1 MSDSIPQDGLVVQLI
16 AKHQKEILH
25 YVYSLT
31 LNWSDAEDVIQET
44 NVRLWEQ
51 REDYDNSKD
60 FLPWARTIAYYLVL
74 AHRTK
79 KRRERIQ
86 FSEDIMELISKESES
101 MAEELDGRHE
111 ALIVCL
117 EQLSDS
123 NRQMIDLCYFGGL
136 KINVIAEKIM
146 KTAEATYK
154 MLARIRKKL
163 HSCVESKL
171 GENLA

>member
-1 MSDSIPQDGLVVQLI
+1 MSDSFQADGAVVQLI
-16 AKHQKEILH
+16 ANHQKDMMH

-51 REDYDNSKD
+51 RDDYDSTKP

-74 AHRTK
+74 AQRTK
-79 KRRERIQ
+79 KRRERIY
-86 FSEDIMELISKESES
+86 FSEEVMNLL
-101 MAEELDGRHE
+101 AEEMEAIGEKLDGRHE
-111 ALIVCL
+111 ALQTCL

-136 KINVIAEKIM
+136 KINAIAEKV
-146 KTAEATYK
+146 KKSVEATYK
-154 MLARIRKKL
+154 MVARIRHKL
-163 HSCVESKL
+163 HACVESNLK
-171 GENLA
+171 ENLT

>member
-1 MSDSIPQDGLVVQLI
+1 MTHSNPQDALVVQLI
-16 AKHQKEILH
+16 AKHQKDIMH
-25 YVYSLT
+25 YAYSLT

-51 REDYDNSKD
+51 RDDYDTSKE

-86 FSEDIMELISKESES
+86 FSEDIMELIAQETES
-101 MAEELDGRHE
+101 MGHELDGRHE
-111 ALIVCL
+111 ALKVCL

-123 NRQMIDLCYFGGL
+123 NKQMIDLCYFGGL
-136 KINVIAEKIM
+136 KINAIAEKIM
-146 KTAEATYK
+146 KTVEATYK

-163 HSCVESKL
+163 HTCVETKIQ
-171 GENLA
+171 ETTA